1 MQGLSASNSAPFSR
15 NRKRKRHSQAEG
27 EAEGEIDGEEEEEDE
42 EDWMQNDE
50 TGEGAKEME
59 DVFVSLASMRTEV
72 EGLRIPKGTF
82 HSPARTCKE
91 LWMCH
96 TDLPDG
102 VCDIL

>member
-1 MQGLSASNSAPFSR
+1 MVDGMQS
-15 NRKRKRHSQAEG
+15 
-27 EAEGEIDGEEEEEDE
+27 DG
-42 EDWMQNDE
+42 
-50 TGEGAKEME
+50 TGEGVKDMD

-72 EGLRIPKGTF
+72 EGLRTPKGTY

-102 VCDIL
+102 VCVCFK

>member
-1 MQGLSASNSAPFSR
+1 
-15 NRKRKRHSQAEG
+15 
-27 EAEGEIDGEEEEEDE
+27 
-42 EDWMQNDE
+42 MQNDE
-50 TGEGAKEME
+50 MSEGAKDMD

-72 EGLRIPKGTF
+72 EGLRIPKGTY

-102 VCDIL
+102 VCIKKMLCPPINKIILSKECQSIKHNQELYFSTDL

>member
-1 MQGLSASNSAPFSR
+1 M
-15 NRKRKRHSQAEG
+15 
-27 EAEGEIDGEEEEEDE
+27 IDGGQEEEEDG
-42 EDWMQNDE
+42 MQSD
-50 TGEGAKEME
+50 GASEGAKEMGE
-59 DVFVSLASMRTEV
+59 VFDSLTSMKTEV

-102 VCDIL
+102 VCVCVLLQF